1 MVHILNTFDGRPEH
15 HNKVP
20 RPREVPRAVYVRVSD
35 MPAGYHVAAHSHD
48 WNQLLYAIEGTR
60 TVVTEAGM
68 WVVPPQR
75 AVWVPPHTQHA
86 VTCPGFTRARH
97 LDIGRD
103 GAATLPDRCMVL
115 EVSPL
120 LRELIRAATEI
131 PVEYDENGEEGRLI
145 RVLLDQIK
153 APDQDKLYL
162 PAPKDA
168 RLARICDH
176 LQGDPADNRT
186 LEDWAKI
193 CGASSRTLARL
204 FQRET
209 GMPFREWRQKLRL
222 LHALEKL
229 ANDRPVTEIALDL
242 GYETPSAFIAMF
254 RKATGRTPGGYF
266 R

>member
-1 MVHILNTFDGRPEH
+1 
-15 HNKVP
+15 
-20 RPREVPRAVYVRVSD
+20 
-35 MPAGYHVAAHSHD
+35 
-48 WNQLLYAIEGTR
+48 
-60 TVVTEAGM
+60 
-68 WVVPPQR
+68 
-75 AVWVPPHTQHA
+75 VWVPPHTQHA
-86 VTCPGFTRARH
+86 VTCTGFTRARH
-97 LDIGRD
+97 LYIGREV
-103 GAATLPDRCMVL
+103 ATNLPDRCMVL

-131 PVEYDENGEEGRLI
+131 PVEYDEDGEEGRLI

-162 PAPKDA
+162 PAPKDP

-176 LQGDPADNRT
+176 LQSDPADNRT
-186 LEDWAKI
+186 LEDWAKV

-204 FQRET
+204 FQHET

-254 RKATGRTPGGYF
+254 RKATGRTPGSYF